1 MDRQTRKFLT
11 IYGAFHPKSNVNRL
25 YLKRK
30 LGGRGLIS
38 IRDCVDGEVRNLH
51 QYLSTSEED
60 LLKFVSDSL
69 NLDPLAIE
77 DKGQFQKRLTEQ
89 RIIELKNMK
98 LHGQFESQTGEIKS
112 YESWDWLLLC
122 ITGGTFIVFGI
133 FRAKSAQFLGTKW

>member
-11 IYGAFHPKSNVNRL
+11 IYGAFHPKSSVNRL

-38 IRDCVDGEVRNLH
+38 IRECVDGEVRNTH

-77 DKGQFQKRLTEQ
+77 DKGHFQKRLTEQ
-89 RIIELKNMK
+89 RITELKNMK
-98 LHGQFESQTGEIKS
+98 LHGQFESQTGDIKS
-112 YESWDWLLLC
+112 DES
-122 ITGGTFIVFGI
+122 
-133 FRAKSAQFLGTKW
+133 